1 MPPKNPMP
9 TSEDALDVSPSSS
22 LQARLLEHGR
32 YLNDGSGARL
42 KLNQSTFSR
51 LVIDGFRFDH
61 AEIIDCR
68 FGQCNLPNSR
78 FQYADLS
85 DSIFIYCNVTRCDFS
100 HAKLTNISILH
111 SDVRAAIF
119 NNAYVVPPVVQY
131 DENGLIRHDLRPPKA
146 NRSATDFSGSNF
158 RGADLSGAVLTGS
171 SFVDVNFQDAILIDT
186 DFTGADLSDAVFTG
200 TALHRAKLTGAKLD
214 GAIFPTDPESVAA
227 LGHIPAFR
235 RFMEARGALDEQLA
249 MHVKWIESE
258 GRDGRQADF
267 SGVVITGVDFSNRL
281 IGAIDLTDCVL
292 KACRFNGANL
302 AAARLDRAK
311 VSYCDFSDADMR
323 GCYASKS
330 EFRFCNFDKADFSEL
345 AIRGGRLRIA
355 ADINGA
361 QFTNCDLRGTLLSAD
376 QIRQAEIIRSI
387 R

>member
-1 MPPKNPMP
+1 MPPKNHMS
-9 TSEDALDVSPSSS
+9 TSDDALDVSPSSS

-42 KLNQSTFSR
+42 KLCQTTFSR

-61 AEIIDCR
+61 AEIVDCR

-85 DSIFIYCNVTRCDFS
+85 DSIFIYCSLTGCDFS

-131 DENGLIRHDLRPPKA
+131 DENGLIQHSLRAPKA
-146 NRSATDFSGSNF
+146 NRKSTDFSGSNF
-158 RGADLSGAVLTGS
+158 CGADLSGAILTGS
-171 SFVDVNFQDAILIDT
+171 SFVDVNFQDANLIDT
-186 DFTGADLSDAVFTG
+186 DFTGADLTDAVFTG
-200 TALHRAKLTGAKLD
+200 TALHHAKINGAKLD
-214 GAIFPTDPESVAA
+214 GAIFPTDPDSVAA
-227 LGHIPAFR
+227 LGHLPAFR

-249 MHVKWIESE
+249 KHVTWVESE
-258 GRDGRQADF
+258 GRAGRQADF
-267 SGVVITGVDFSNRL
+267 SGIAITGVDFSTRL
-281 IGAIDLTDCVL
+281 LGAIDFTDCVL

-302 AAARLDRAK
+302 AAARFERARI
-311 VSYCDFSDADMR
+311 SYCDFSDADMR

-330 EFRFCNFDKADFSEL
+330 EFRFCNFEKSDFSEL
-345 AIRGGRLRIA
+345 AIRGGRLRIP
-355 ADINGA
+355 ADVNGA
-361 QFTNCDLRGTLLSAD
+361 QFTNCDLRGTILSAD
-376 QIRQAEIIRSI
+376 QIRQAEIVRCS

>member
-1 MPPKNPMP
+1 MSPKKPMSP
-9 TSEDALDVSPSSS
+9 GDDALDLSPSTS

-32 YLNDGSGARL
+32 FLTDGSGARL
-42 KLNQSTFSR
+42 KLVQNTFSR

-61 AEIIDCR
+61 AEIVDCR

-85 DSIFIYCNVTRCDFS
+85 NSIFIYCSLTGCDFS
-100 HAKLTNISILH
+100 RTKLTNISILH

-131 DENGLIRHDLRPPKA
+131 DENGLIRTDLRPPKA
-146 NRSATDFSGSNF
+146 NRTATDFSGSNF
-158 RGADLSGAVLTGS
+158 GGADLSGAVLTGS
-171 SFVDVNFQDAILIDT
+171 SFVDANFQDANLIDA

-214 GAIFPTDPESVAA
+214 GAIFPTDPESVEA
-227 LGHIPAFR
+227 LGHLPAFR
-235 RFMEARGALDEQLA
+235 RFMETRGALDEQLA
-249 MHVKWIESE
+249 AHVAWIDSE
-258 GRDGRQADF
+258 GRAGRQADF

-281 IGAIDLTDCVL
+281 IGAIDFSDCVL

-302 AAARLDRAK
+302 AAARLERARL
-311 VSYCDFSDADMR
+311 SYCDFSDADMR
-323 GCYASKS
+323 GCYASKA
-330 EFRFCNFDKADFSEL
+330 EFRFCTFDKADFSEL
-345 AIRGGRLRIA
+345 PIRGGRLKIA
-355 ADINGA
+355 ADVNGA
-361 QFTNCDLRGTLLSAD
+361 QFTNCDLSGTILSAD
-376 QIRQAEIIRSI
+376 QIRQAEIVRCN